1 MAVWQRFSRRKP
13 TGGLIKHYVKVK
25 RKRDLGNLP
34 TLTRLADKHKVK
46 SVRVM
51 GGNYKAKVLYTKYIN
66 LYVPSQKKIIKT
78 EIIDVVENRANREFP
93 KMKIIT
99 KGAIVKTP
107 YGVAMVTSR
116 PGQDGV
122 VNGVLIEEK

>member
-13 TGGLIKHYVKVK
+13 TGGLMKYYVKVK

-34 TLTRLADKHKVK
+34 TLTKLADKHKVK
-46 SVRVM
+46 RVRVM
-51 GGNYKAKVLYTKYIN
+51 GGNYKVRVLFTKYIN
-66 LYVPSQKKIIKT
+66 LYIPSQKKTVKT
-78 EIIDVVENRANREFP
+78 EIINVIENKANREFS

-107 YGVAMVTSR
+107 YGAARVTSR